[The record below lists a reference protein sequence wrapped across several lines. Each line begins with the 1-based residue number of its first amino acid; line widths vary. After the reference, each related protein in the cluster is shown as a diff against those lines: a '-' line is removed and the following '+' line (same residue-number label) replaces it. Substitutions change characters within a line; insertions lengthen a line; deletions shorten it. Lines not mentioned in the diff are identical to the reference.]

1 MKNVTNGNYQNW
13 SSKSGSKCLISC
25 LTIEL
30 LLIHSFYHKS
40 SDNNLTQYIINVDI
54 QVEKYVLSLVYIITH
69 LFSITEDYLGI
80 WISFWR
86 PTNNLKNNQ
95 NRPRNNRM
103 QCYKMFRM
111 TLLNIAQYILKVSQN
126 NIFTLLMLEF

>member
-1 MKNVTNGNYQNW
+1 MKNVTNGNYQNS

-80 WISFWR
+80 
-86 PTNNLKNNQ
+86 
-95 NRPRNNRM
+95 
-103 QCYKMFRM
+103 
-111 TLLNIAQYILKVSQN
+111 
-126 NIFTLLMLEF
+126 